1 MIQVE
6 NFVKRYGDFVAVA
19 GTSFSVPSGAI
30 AALVGPNGAGKTTT
44 IRTLCGILRPTSGR
58 LTVAGADL
66 ETDPILVKKRTAYV
80 PDDPP
85 LFDTLTVIEHLQFIA
100 SAYRLTDWKT
110 DADQLLDQFDL
121 VEKTN
126 TLASELSRGMRQ
138 KVAIACA
145 YLRKP
150 DVLLLD
156 EPMTGL
162 DPPSIRT
169 LKKTMQQQSDRGATV
184 LVSSHLLSLVDELC
198 DFLVLIR
205 SGKVLFSGP
214 MTEARTQY
222 GGASGSLEEVFFRL
236 TGESEEEIA
245 TEQVNQEQSDQGQT
259 HEQ

>member
-6 NFVKRYGDFVAVA
+6 NFVKHYGDFVAID
-19 GTSFSVPSGAI
+19 GTSFHVPTGSI

-44 IRTLCGILRPTSGR
+44 IRTLCGILRPTAGR
-58 LTVAGADL
+58 LTVAGVNLQD
-66 ETDPILVKKRTAYV
+66 DPIGVKQRTAYV

-85 LFDTLTVIEHLQFIA
+85 LFDSLTVFEHLQFIA
-100 SAYRLTDWKT
+100 SAYRLTDWEPT
-110 DADQLLDQFDL
+110 AQQLLERFDL
-121 VEKTN
+121 VEKQI

-145 YLRKP
+145 YLRTP

-169 LKKTMQQQSDRGATV
+169 LKATIGEQAERGATV
-184 LVSSHLLSLVDELC
+184 LISSHLLSLVDDLC

-205 SGKVLFSGP
+205 AGKVLFHGP
-214 MTEARTQY
+214 LDEARREF
-222 GGASGSLEEVFFRL
+222 GGEEQSLEEVFFRL
-236 TGESEEEIA
+236 TGAVEDA
-245 TEQVNQEQSDQGQT
+245 
-259 HEQ
+259 